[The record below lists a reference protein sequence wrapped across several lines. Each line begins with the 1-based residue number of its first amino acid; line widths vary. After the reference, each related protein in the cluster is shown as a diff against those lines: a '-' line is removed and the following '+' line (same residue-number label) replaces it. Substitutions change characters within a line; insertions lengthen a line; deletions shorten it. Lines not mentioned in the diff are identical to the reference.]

1 MTDKRKRVE
10 EDMNGTA
17 AAQTL
22 QTKSAAMSGILAAI
36 SSMSHEELMQWWPD
50 AQALAA
56 NINPNAAAENAASI
70 QMKPSAAV
78 AGAVKEET
86 QVLFDGESISEEAQG
101 KISTLIENAVD
112 VRVSIIRE
120 ELEESYRE
128 KLVEEALKIQE
139 DLIEKIDSYATYAAE
154 QFVEKN
160 QVAIES
166 TIMVERAK
174 RIVEGL
180 TSLVAEC
187 DLTLTES
194 EIDAMESLRLE
205 KRELEDK
212 LNEQLEESIALRRT
226 VTAMSAMNIFNEVSE
241 GLTPIE
247 TDRFKKLVED
257 VDVDIDHG
265 DLREKLKIIREAH
278 FKKSAKTSSTG
289 LAEQMESTE
298 GAPQSLTEE
307 NTKTEI
313 EDPRIARYADA
324 IKRASADRRYAR
336 GPYAR

>member
-139 DLIEKIDSYATYAAE
+139 DLIEK
-154 QFVEKN
+154 
-160 QVAIES
+160 
-166 TIMVERAK
+166 
-174 RIVEGL
+174 
-180 TSLVAEC
+180 
-187 DLTLTES
+187 
-194 EIDAMESLRLE
+194 
-205 KRELEDK
+205 
-212 LNEQLEESIALRRT
+212 
-226 VTAMSAMNIFNEVSE
+226 
-241 GLTPIE
+241 
-247 TDRFKKLVED
+247 DR
-257 VDVDIDHG
+257 
-265 DLREKLKIIREAH
+265 
-278 FKKSAKTSSTG
+278 KSVV
-289 LAEQMESTE
+289 
-298 GAPQSLTEE
+298 
-307 NTKTEI
+307 
-313 EDPRIARYADA
+313 
-324 IKRASADRRYAR
+324 
-336 GPYAR
+336 